1 MADDTRGTGDHS
13 EPPDD
18 EAALSARLQSL
29 GKRLAQKRASHEA
42 ETDAPPSSNTA
53 GIALGL
59 RLSTE
64 LIAGVVVGAAIGWL
78 LDRWLGISPWGF
90 IVFLLLG
97 FVAGLLN
104 MLRSAGIVAE
114 RGRGERR

>member
-1 MADDTRGTGDHS
+1 MADDTRGKGDDS

-29 GKRLAQKRASHEA
+29 GERLAQKKASHET
-42 ETDAPPSSNTA
+42 ETGAPPSSNTA

-97 FVAGLLN
+97 FAAGLLN

-114 RGRGERR
+114 RGRSDRQ